1 MSFLEISRQGYCL
14 ARNDV
19 NLQKMIRLP
28 VIFTMLLG
36 GALGGGTLGAA
47 PALALKD
54 VDGHVR
60 TPLRGSGQQ
69 PAVVFF
75 ITHDCPVA
83 NKFAPEIRRIANDF
97 RGKAQFTL
105 AYVDPDLTAK
115 KLARHRRDYGY
126 RKLTAIHDRQHQ
138 LVRAT
143 GAKVTPEAVVVDSTG
158 KIVYRGRINNFYED
172 FGKPRRVITQHDLR
186 DALKALLAGQPVPQP
201 QAKAIG
207 CFIPKLK

>member
-1 MSFLEISRQGYCL
+1 
-14 ARNDV
+14 
-19 NLQKMIRLP
+19 MIRLF
-28 VIFTMLLG
+28 VICTMLMG
-36 GALGGGTLGAA
+36 SALCAA

-54 VDGHVR
+54 VEGHVR
-60 TPLRGSGQQ
+60 TPLRGTGKQ
-69 PAVVFF
+69 PSVSFF

-83 NKFAPEIRRIANDF
+83 NKFAPEIHRITTDF

-105 AYVDPDLTAK
+105 VYVDPDLTAK
-115 KLARHRRDYGY
+115 IIATHRKDFGY

-143 GAKVTPEAVVVDSTG
+143 GAKVTPEVVVVDSAG
-158 KIVYRGRINNFYED
+158 KIVYHGRINNFYED
-172 FGKPRRVITQHDLR
+172 FGKPRRVITRHDLR
-186 DALKALLAGQPVPQP
+186 DALKAVLAGRPVPQP

>member
-1 MSFLEISRQGYCL
+1 
-14 ARNDV
+14 
-19 NLQKMIRLP
+19 MIRWF
-28 VIFTMLLG
+28 VIYTMLVG
-36 GALGGGTLGAA
+36 SALCAA

-54 VDGHVR
+54 VDGNMR
-60 TPLRGSGQQ
+60 TPLRGAGQQ
-69 PAVVFF
+69 LAVVFF

-83 NKFAPEIRRIANDF
+83 NKFAPEIRRIATDF

-105 AYVDPDLTAK
+105 VYVDPDLTAK
-115 KLARHRRDYGY
+115 ELATHRKDFGY

-158 KIVYRGRINNFYED
+158 QIVYRGRINNFYED

-186 DALKALLAGQPVPQP
+186 DALKAVLAGRPVPQP